1 MTSIL
6 VVTERYWPD
15 GGGGELA
22 THLVV
27 GVLKKR
33 FDVTV
38 VTGTESPSR
47 VPGVEYVYE
56 PLIARREKPALW
68 LSILRLASTQS
79 FRELLS
85 ESDVVYVPRFAL
97 PIIPYAKRL
106 NKKVVVHLHD
116 YIPISYTATIL
127 APYEE
132 HKHRITRD
140 DMELEC
146 MKGLKHCLGV
156 SLLWWLPR
164 LARRW
169 VSQAD
174 KVVCVSRRQAGII
187 VSQVPELEGR
197 VEVIY
202 NPLPPELVNVEPRK
216 DLDSVPTFLYVGGD
230 GYVKGFH
237 ILLQALNKL
246 GRQGIKARFILTN
259 RYSPRN
265 LEILKRLGEKRRN
278 LEIQVVGRVDYEELL
293 EIHKKAWALLFPS
306 IWEEPLPYA
315 IVEASL
321 LGSIPIASKV
331 GEVSELLYDTP
342 ASEFLFF
349 PGQTSGFEKDVKKI
363 CEYEPSEIVH
373 LGYKQRVIMLKKLDP
388 VKISENI
395 LRLFTNI

>member
-169 VSQAD
+169 FSQAD